1 LPLSSKIIK
10 QKKLMTTIMIIK
22 TLELLRNMQK
32 IQIILER
39 SLTLKFNNKTQ
50 LKTIIIIP
58 PLIVLMKKT

>member
-1 LPLSSKIIK
+1 
-10 QKKLMTTIMIIK
+10 
-22 TLELLRNMQK
+22 MQK

-50 LKTIIIIP
+50 LKTIITIP